1 MLLTHFKH
9 LIIYIDHMIVL
20 EMPLLSIVMLLR
32 GAGCLA
38 DWMNF
43 LSSCFSHYIILSVAV
58 WHYETKGKADTL
70 YMKKGPLQTHTYI
83 HTHIFFLDYIVS
95 GRWFLISFRHFEDIH
110 LFS

>member
-1 MLLTHFKH
+1 
-9 LIIYIDHMIVL
+9 MIVL

-43 LSSCFSHYIILSVAV
+43 PPSCFSHCVIPSFTV

-83 HTHIFFLDYIVS
+83 HTHFL
-95 GRWFLISFRHFEDIH
+95 FRLYYFW
-110 LFS
+110 